1 MKLQKLLAFSSLALS
16 LLSVP
21 IVWTMAQA
29 QTSPSLPVQTLPAEG
44 GESVVQ
50 PRSEVGIEFE
60 GFRELNAASLRTT
73 EYVGEC
79 PGRAIGR
86 VNGRFVSS
94 QTPPAAGL
102 RVVIRNVT
110 RGMGGDI
117 EPYTDREY
125 DKGRRSEGFFIQPA
139 TRHNSKYLAVL
150 AGTNDFEYQ
159 IKRGSTVV
167 ESGSFA
173 VEVDQQTRTIE
184 RDARDVYEEYCAKK
198 NVSLNDCKSKDR
210 RTRLVRKCPG
220 ESGYYSVF

>member
-1 MKLQKLLAFSSLALS
+1 MELKKLLAFNTLALP
-16 LLSVP
+16 LLCIP
-21 IVWTMAQA
+21 IVWPMAPA
-29 QTSPSLPVQTLPAEG
+29 QTNPSLPVQTQPADEG
-44 GESVVQ
+44 DASVQ
-50 PRSEVGIEFE
+50 PAAEIGIEFE
-60 GFRELNAASLRTT
+60 GFRELNAARMLTT

-79 PGRAIGR
+79 PGQAIGR

-102 RVVIRNVT
+102 RVVLRNVT
-110 RGMGGDI
+110 RGMGGDM

-159 IKRGSTVV
+159 IKRGSAIV
-167 ESGSFA
+167 ESGNFS
-173 VEVDQQTRTIE
+173 VEIDQQTRTIE
-184 RDARDVYEEYCAKK
+184 RDARDVYEEYCVKR